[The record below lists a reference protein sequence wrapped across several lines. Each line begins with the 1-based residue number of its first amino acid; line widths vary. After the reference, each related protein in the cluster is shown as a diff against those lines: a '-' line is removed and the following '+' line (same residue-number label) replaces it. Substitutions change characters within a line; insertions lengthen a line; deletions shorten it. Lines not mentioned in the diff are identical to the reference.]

1 MAAKKK
7 TDRLDPVGQIKQFL
21 QDHKHEH
28 YNFETEANYTVSS
41 GSLLLDIAMAGGLR
55 PSIIRA
61 SGISEGGKTSCSLA
75 FAKNFQKS
83 VDNSMVIY
91 VKSEG
96 RLSQDM
102 IDRSGVDTSEDKW
115 FVFKSNIFETVI
127 GFITDLIKDNP
138 TERKY
143 FFIIDSMDSLIPS
156 GDIDRSYAEATK
168 VAGGAVL
175 SSNFLKRMAL
185 PISTRGHIC
194 FMISQV
200 RSTVS
205 VNPYDKGDPKLTN
218 ATGGNA
224 LLHFSDW
231 IFEFQK
237 RHKNDQ
243 ITSKNSK
250 DGNPDGHWCKII
262 FKKTPNETTGAE
274 IRYPIRYGRTGGKSV
289 WIEYEIFDSLVKWGF
304 VEKAGSWV
312 KINKKLIDELKENNL
327 EIPEKIQG
335 DDAFTACL
343 EENPELTKYLF
354 AKLKDTLTLV

>member
-7 TDRLDPVGQIKQFL
+7 NDALDPVGQIKQYL
-21 QDHKHEH
+21 KDHKHEH

-75 FAKNFQKS
+75 FAKNFQSS

-127 GFITDLIKDNP
+127 GFITNLIKDNP

-194 FMISQV
+194 
-200 RSTVS
+200 
-205 VNPYDKGDPKLTN
+205 L
-218 ATGGNA
+218 
-224 LLHFSDW
+224 
-231 IFEFQK
+231 
-237 RHKNDQ
+237 
-243 ITSKNSK
+243 
-250 DGNPDGHWCKII
+250 
-262 FKKTPNETTGAE
+262 
-274 IRYPIRYGRTGGKSV
+274 
-289 WIEYEIFDSLVKWGF
+289 SL
-304 VEKAGSWV
+304 
-312 KINKKLIDELKENNL
+312 IHI
-327 EIPEKIQG
+327 
-335 DDAFTACL
+335 
-343 EENPELTKYLF
+343 
-354 AKLKDTLTLV
+354 

>member
-1 MAAKKK
+1 
-7 TDRLDPVGQIKQFL
+7 
-21 QDHKHEH
+21 
-28 YNFETEANYTVSS
+28 
-41 GSLLLDIAMAGGLR
+41 
-55 PSIIRA
+55 
-61 SGISEGGKTSCSLA
+61 
-75 FAKNFQKS
+75 
-83 VDNSMVIY
+83 
-91 VKSEG
+91 
-96 RLSQDM
+96 
-102 IDRSGVDTSEDKW
+102 
-115 FVFKSNIFETVI
+115 
-127 GFITDLIKDNP
+127 
-138 TERKY
+138 
-143 FFIIDSMDSLIPS
+143 MDSLIPS

-205 VNPYDKGDPKLTN
+205 VNPYEKGDPKLTN

-312 KINKKLIDELKENNL
+312 TVNQKLIDELKENNF

-335 DDAFTACL
+335 EDAFTACL

-354 AKLKDTLTLV
+354 TKLKETLTLV